1 MELKE
6 MLCSSEA
13 NDKHLIDLEKKLTM
27 AECEL
32 QDAERQIEDLIVIY
46 HFLNLNKAL

>member
-1 MELKE
+1 

-13 NDKHLIDLEKKLTM
+13 NEKHLIDLEKKLTI

-32 QDAERQIEDLIVIY
+32 QEAEREIEELIVMIY
-46 HFLNLNKAL
+46 HFFNLVLHYN

>member
-1 MELKE
+1 

-13 NDKHLIDLEKKLTM
+13 NEKHLIDLEKKLTI

-32 QDAERQIEDLIVIY
+32 QEAGREIEELIVMIH
-46 HFLNLNKAL
+46 HFLNFVANFN

>member
-13 NDKHLIDLEKKLTM
+13 NEGHLIDLEKKLTM

-32 QDAERQIEDLIVIY
+32 QDAERQIEELIVIIY
-46 HFLNLNKAL
+46 KFICT

>member
-13 NDKHLIDLEKKLTM
+13 NEKHLIDLGKKLTM

-32 QDAERQIEDLIVIY
+32 ENAEKEIEELIVM
-46 HFLNLNKAL
+46 NPS